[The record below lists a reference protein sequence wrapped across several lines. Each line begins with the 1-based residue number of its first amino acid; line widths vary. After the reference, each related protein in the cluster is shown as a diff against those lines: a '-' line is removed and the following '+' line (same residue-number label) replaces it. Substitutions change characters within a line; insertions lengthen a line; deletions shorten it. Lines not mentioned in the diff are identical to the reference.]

1 MTDEITRL
9 LHSPDP
15 DERRRAIIR
24 LANQRD
30 PAALP
35 LLADVYRNDP
45 LLELRE
51 LALKAGRFV
60 REPAGAARAE
70 PALPTVSEPTPA
82 PDRPQAASK
91 RDIELAKSHLD
102 AAIEFNAHGDPA
114 RAVEHLGKAISLNP
128 ALERDTLFA
137 NLVMSVMGLPVAW
150 AMPTLVHPDRRADYI
165 AQIGG
170 KRKLKRQ
177 QAHGKGAEKATWDN
191 VLIDFILY
199 AVVLALATMALL
211 LFGLDA
217 IEEAFDATSTSVT
230 ASQLDIL
237 TSASLA
243 FLLVF
248 AILNAVF
255 SALSLALQG
264 AAIHF
269 AATSFFGG
277 DGTLVYLYRRMVPFQ
292 TVVLLGT
299 SAAIIALTLF
309 GSTGTLLLLI
319 PMAMTAGL
327 VIYYFVLSSLIGEV
341 YAFGA
346 GSGCGALI
354 VGGVLLGALSFG
366 GQFVLM
372 SLLERLIG

>member
-1 MTDEITRL
+1 
-9 LHSPDP
+9 
-15 DERRRAIIR
+15 
-24 LANQRD
+24 
-30 PAALP
+30 
-35 LLADVYRNDP
+35 
-45 LLELRE
+45 
-51 LALKAGRFV
+51 
-60 REPAGAARAE
+60 
-70 PALPTVSEPTPA
+70 
-82 PDRPQAASK
+82 
-91 RDIELAKSHLD
+91 
-102 AAIEFNAHGDPA
+102 
-114 RAVEHLGKAISLNP
+114 
-128 ALERDTLFA
+128 
-137 NLVMSVMGLPVAW
+137 
-150 AMPTLVHPDRRADYI
+150 
-165 AQIGG
+165 
-170 KRKLKRQ
+170 
-177 QAHGKGAEKATWDN
+177 
-191 VLIDFILY
+191 
-199 AVVLALATMALL
+199 MALL

-217 IEEAFDATSTSVT
+217 IEEAFDATPTSVT